1 MMKCLKLS
9 FNKVSSNIVE
19 SYLKKQV
26 TPSVFWQKK
35 KEMKKK
41 TQKEHHKALII
52 NELFFCVSSFSQK
65 EK

>member
-1 MMKCLKLS
+1 MS
-9 FNKVSSNIVE
+9 D
-19 SYLKKQV
+19 

-41 TQKEHHKALII
+41 TQKENHKVLII
-52 NELFFCVSSFSQK
+52 KELFFCLSFFLQK